1 MYPSLLRFGV
11 GDARWL
17 DPAIA
22 ASIFA
27 LSLLLAL
34 GFNKLLL
41 PLILRLARWTPTDLD
56 NRIVRAIRLPLSI
69 GIVVL
74 GAYLALTVAL
84 DLSQGQ
90 QRAVDTIGRLLGIVL
105 GVAGVAGVVSSV
117 FSWYVA
123 TLASRTRHGFDDRLI
138 PLVRRVSVVLIYG
151 LGALLVLD
159 QLSINIT
166 PLVAGLGLGGLAV
179 ALALQP
185 TLANLFAGTYVMTEG
200 VVAPGDYIELENG
213 AGGQVIDVGWRSTRI
228 RTRQNNLLVVPNS
241 RFAETIITN
250 YEQPEPA
257 VNVILTCGISYDS
270 DLEQVERVCQEV
282 MDEVVSTNPNAV
294 KDSRGQF
301 GYDSFGDS
309 NVNFWLFVQAR
320 DREASFD
327 LKTALMQKL
336 HRRFQQEGIVINYP
350 VRALQFPPD
359 WSTGAVARRR
369 VGITAHRAA
378 DPGGKEAGGNERP

>member
-1 MYPSLLRFGV
+1 M
-11 GDARWL
+11 
-17 DPAIA
+17 
-22 ASIFA
+22 
-27 LSLLLAL
+27 
-34 GFNKLLL
+34 
-41 PLILRLARWTPTDLD
+41 
-56 NRIVRAIRLPLSI
+56 

-74 GAYLALTVAL
+74 GAYLALTVPL

-90 QRAVDTIGRLLGIVL
+90 QRAVDTIGRLAGIVL
-105 GVAGVAGVVSSV
+105 GVAGVAGVVSSA

-123 TLASRTRHGFDDRLI
+123 TVAPRTRHGHDDRLV

-213 AGGQVIDVGWRSTRI
+213 AGGQVIDVSWRSTRI

-241 RFAETIITN
+241 RFAETIMTN
-250 YEQPEPA
+250 YQQPEPA

-294 KDSRGQF
+294 NDSRRQF

-309 NVNFWLFVQAR
+309 KVNFWLFVQAR

-327 LKTALMQKL
+327 LKTALMQRL
-336 HRRFQQEGIVINYP
+336 HRRFQQEGIVIYP
-350 VRALQFPPD
+350 VRTLQFPPG
-359 WSTGAVARRR
+359 SPPGALAGQQTSADAAPRR
-369 VGITAHRAA
+369 VGTSAHRAA
-378 DPGGKEAGGNERP
+378 DLGAKEAGGHEGL

>member
-1 MYPSLLRFGV
+1 V

-22 ASIFA
+22 ASILV

-34 GFNKLLL
+34 GFNKLLF
-41 PLILRLARWTPTDLD
+41 PLILRVTRWTPSDLD

-74 GAYLALTVAL
+74 GAYLALTVPL

-90 QRAVDTIGRLLGIVL
+90 QRAVDTIGRLAGIVL
-105 GVAGVAGVVSSV
+105 GVAGVAGVVSSA

-123 TLASRTRHGFDDRLI
+123 TVAPRTRHGFDDRLI
-138 PLVRRVSVVLIYG
+138 PLVRRVGVVLIYG

-213 AGGQVIDVGWRSTRI
+213 AGGEVIDVGWRSTRI

-250 YEQPEPA
+250 YQQPEPA
-257 VNVILTCGISYDS
+257 VNVTITSGVSYNS

-301 GYDSFGDS
+301 GYDSFEDS
-309 NVNFWLFVQAR
+309 NVNFWLFVQAK
-320 DREASFD
+320 DRIASFD

-336 HRRFQQEGIVINYP
+336 HRRFQQEGIVTNYP
-350 VRALQFPPD
+350 VRTLQFPHD
-359 WSTGAVARRR
+359 WSAGDLVGQQTSAGAAPRR
-369 VGITAHRAA
+369 VRTSARRAA
-378 DPGGKEAGGNERP
+378 DLGGKEAGGN